1 MTLTWFSRRCSGPHT
16 FPAMNRVIAGAL
28 ATALSGVGASAQAR
42 PDFTGTWV
50 RAVEAAPPVATA
62 GDAGFRMGDMG
73 SGWGTPLTIS
83 IQPDSLIIAYVFFGT
98 YDLQPPVRLAYAL
111 NGSESQN
118 TIMIGHA
125 TTVQRSRIV
134 WRDSA
139 LVITTIYPVPRE
151 AAATR
156 RTVEV
161 RHMLTL
167 ASPTSLVVETTRP
180 GANGTPVTA
189 QTAYSRR

>member
-1 MTLTWFSRRCSGPHT
+1 
-16 FPAMNRVIAGAL
+16 MNRVIAGAL
-28 ATALSGVGASAQAR
+28 VVALSSAIQAGAQTRA
-42 PDFTGTWV
+42 DLTGSWV

-83 IQPDSLIIAYVFFGT
+83 IQPDSLIVAYVFFGT

-111 NGSESQN
+111 DGSESPN

-125 TTVQRSRIV
+125 TTVQRSRIA

-139 LVITTIYPVPRE
+139 LVITTTYPVPRE

-161 RHMLTL
+161 RHVLTL
-167 ASPTSLVVETTRP
+167 PTPTRLLVETTRP
-180 GANGTPVTA
+180 GANGTPVTT
-189 QTAYSRR
+189 QTTYTKR